1 MADIST
7 YAPRS
12 GRLIDESGNTINIA
26 ETVDPTRNAFV
37 SMPVLNKLIFDG
49 YVFSGFAKYTITAS
63 ATSYLQI
70 KTGDDAVCF
79 IVDAIVTNGDQLVLK
94 LFEAPTVTD
103 GSTAVALLNRN
114 RSSSNTVDTQAYSDP
129 TGVSGGTQLDEYY
142 LGGTYG
148 QKIVGGEQLGTQL
161 PLKLE
166 TNTDYVL
173 SLTNDGASDSDILI
187 RFTIVKDS

>member
-1 MADIST
+1 VSDINT

-12 GRLIDESGNTINIA
+12 GRLIDESGNIINIA
-26 ETVDPTRNAFV
+26 ETVDPTRKAFV
-37 SMPVLNKLIFDG
+37 SVPVLNKLIFDG
-49 YVFSGFAKYTITAS
+49 YVFSGSAKYTITAS

-70 KTGDDAVCF
+70 KTGNDSVCF
-79 IVDAIVTNGDQLVLK
+79 IINAIVTNGDQLALK
-94 LFEAPTVTD
+94 LFEAPTITD

-114 RSSSNTVDTQAYSDP
+114 RLSSNTVDTQAYSDP

-148 QKIVGGEQLGTQL
+148 QKVVGGDQLGTQL
-161 PLKLE
+161 PLKFK

-173 SLTNDGASDSDILI
+173 SITNDGASDSDILI
-187 RFTIVKDS
+187 RFMIIKDS